1 MSSEQSVAR
10 LEIKGNRFE
19 VIIDP
24 EKAVYYKLK
33 KGPWSDKIVK
43 FDQIF
48 KDFKK
53 GERVSTELLQKV
65 FGTKDVYKIAKKIID
80 EGEIQVPANLRKKLV
95 EDNRK
100 RIINL
105 VSRITYDPQ
114 TNIPI
119 PTLRIEQALEKVGVS
134 IDPFKDPEEQVK
146 SVLQELKKILP
157 FKIKEKEVE
166 IQCNNEIFKQVYS
179 VANQFGDVINQNAKK
194 DLIVLRVRIPEV
206 SLTKFIQKITNTY
219 GEKVKINL
227 L

>member
-1 MSSEQSVAR
+1 MSTENSIAR
-10 LEIKGNRFE
+10 LEIKGNKFE
-19 VIIDP
+19 VIVDP

-43 FDQIF
+43 FDQVF

-53 GERVSTELLQKV
+53 GERASSELLQKF
-65 FGTKDVYKIAKKIID
+65 FGTKDVYKIAKRIVD
-80 EGEIQVPANLRKKLV
+80 EGEVQVPSNLRKKLI

-105 VSRITYDPQ
+105 ISRITYDPQ

-134 IDPFKDPEEQVK
+134 IDPFKEPEEQVK
-146 SVLQELKKILP
+146 PVLQELKKILP
-157 FKIKEKEVE
+157 FKVKEKEVE
-166 IQCNNEIFKQVYS
+166 LQCSNEVFRQVYS
-179 VANQFGDVINQNAKK
+179 ILNQFGDVVNQSAKK
-194 DLIVLRVRIPEV
+194 DLITLRVRVPEV
-206 SLTKFIQKITNTY
+206 SCTKFVQKIANTY
-219 GEKVKINL
+219 GEKVKVSL